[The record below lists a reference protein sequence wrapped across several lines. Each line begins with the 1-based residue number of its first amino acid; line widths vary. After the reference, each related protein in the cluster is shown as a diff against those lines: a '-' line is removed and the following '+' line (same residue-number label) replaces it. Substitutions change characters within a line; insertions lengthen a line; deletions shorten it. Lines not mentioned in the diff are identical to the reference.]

1 MLLTLDT
8 GIPKQQTVQG
18 LGIGVVVVDVHPISP
33 DELRQY
39 MTSLVFGI
47 HAASDTQS
55 VVVVTEDSVS
65 FE

>member
-1 MLLTLDT
+1 MTLDT

-18 LGIGVVVVDVHPISP
+18 LGIGVVVDVHPISP